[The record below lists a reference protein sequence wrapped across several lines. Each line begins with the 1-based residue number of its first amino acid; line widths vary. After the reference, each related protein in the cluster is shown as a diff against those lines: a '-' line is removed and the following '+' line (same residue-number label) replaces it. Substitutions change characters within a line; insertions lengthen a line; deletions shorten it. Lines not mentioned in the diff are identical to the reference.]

1 MTYKVRHL
9 LLLLF
14 LITGISSAFAQ
25 QRLKF
30 RVVDFKYDAFDQT
43 ARNERFKKIDGSG
56 SPYAIVKVC
65 SDNSDDD
72 LRDYRFNFGNMNH
85 IVEDHDGE
93 LWLYVQKNAKMVTIT
108 RNGYAALSHYDLKTT
123 IEAGKTYRMTLS
135 AQAPV
140 IYTQMVMFAITPA
153 NSKAMVTVTKEGDG
167 QNREVLGI
175 ADETGS
181 VAKNLEFGTY
191 TYEVM
196 AENYHQSEGRFTLD
210 NKAETHI
217 EKVALRSNGANVTL
231 EAGTNAEIYVNGNK
245 YGNNRWTGVMK
256 AGNYTVE
263 CRLPNYRPSQQNIYV
278 EEGKNRTYQLT
289 PPIPIT
295 GTLSLN
301 SRPLGAS
308 IKIDGKD
315 YGTTP
320 RNIQDLLIGHH
331 SVVIWKNGYA
341 SMTEEC
347 DIRENETLSME
358 ITLKKSQGE
367 TNLENKVVSQGKPSA
382 SDKTYK
388 VGNVSFTM
396 KLVAGGTFTMGTTSE
411 QDFEAGNDE
420 RPAHQVTLKNYY
432 IGETEVTQELWKTVM
447 GNNPSFFDGSNLP
460 VENISWEDC
469 QEFIR
474 KLNAKTGQKFRLPT
488 EAEWEYAARGGKNSK
503 GYKYSG
509 SNNLDDVSWHE
520 GNSSNKTHAVK
531 TKSPNELGLYD
542 MSGNVWEWCSDRF
555 GNYTSAAQ
563 RNPAGPDTG
572 AFRVNRGGGWGYGAR
587 CCRVSARDN
596 AATGRRDGN
605 LGLRLVM

>member
-1 MTYKVRHL
+1 
-9 LLLLF
+9 
-14 LITGISSAFAQ
+14 
-25 QRLKF
+25 
-30 RVVDFKYDAFDQT
+30 
-43 ARNERFKKIDGSG
+43 
-56 SPYAIVKVC
+56 
-65 SDNSDDD
+65 
-72 LRDYRFNFGNMNH
+72 
-85 IVEDHDGE
+85 
-93 LWLYVQKNAKMVTIT
+93 
-108 RNGYAALSHYDLKTT
+108 
-123 IEAGKTYRMTLS
+123 
-135 AQAPV
+135 
-140 IYTQMVMFAITPA
+140 
-153 NSKAMVTVTKEGDG
+153 
-167 QNREVLGI
+167 
-175 ADETGS
+175 
-181 VAKNLEFGTY
+181 
-191 TYEVM
+191 
-196 AENYHQSEGRFTLD
+196 
-210 NKAETHI
+210 
-217 EKVALRSNGANVTL
+217 
-231 EAGTNAEIYVNGNK
+231 
-245 YGNNRWTGVMK
+245 
-256 AGNYTVE
+256 
-263 CRLPNYRPSQQNIYV
+263 
-278 EEGKNRTYQLT
+278 
-289 PPIPIT
+289 
-295 GTLSLN
+295 
-301 SRPLGAS
+301 
-308 IKIDGKD
+308 
-315 YGTTP
+315 
-320 RNIQDLLIGHH
+320 
-331 SVVIWKNGYA
+331 
-341 SMTEEC
+341 
-347 DIRENETLSME
+347 
-358 ITLKKSQGE
+358 
-367 TNLENKVVSQGKPSA
+367 
-382 SDKTYK
+382 
-388 VGNVSFTM
+388 
-396 KLVAGGTFTMGTTSE
+396 MGTTSE